1 MKKCRF
7 ICCFLIVAL
16 FSLAGCKSELKASEY
31 VQANLD
37 LIFQGEISGAKAF
50 IDASD
55 SDLKQMYK
63 NGIYAFVEGYLT
75 GDIDENGDYTDAFAY
90 LVQEIFRM
98 MRYQVEEAEKE
109 ESDVYKVNVKYYPVN
124 IFPEFIEEISSL
136 SGELE
141 ERMDNG
147 YYEGSQEQQRQSMLT
162 DYLEK
167 SYGLLSESYLKMEYG
182 EERIFSF
189 TVTKNGKN
197 TPKLDEK
204 EINEFIE
211 CILALDKM

>member
-1 MKKCRF
+1 M
-7 ICCFLIVAL
+7 
-16 FSLAGCKSELKASEY
+16 
-31 VQANLD
+31 
-37 LIFQGEISGAKAF
+37 
-50 IDASD
+50 
-55 SDLKQMYK
+55 K
-63 NGIYAFVEGYLT
+63 NGIYVFVEGYLT

-109 ESDVYKVNVKYYPVN
+109 ESDVYKVDVKYYPVN
-124 IFPEFIEEISSL
+124 VFPEFIEEISSL

-189 TVTKNGKN
+189 TVTRNGKN